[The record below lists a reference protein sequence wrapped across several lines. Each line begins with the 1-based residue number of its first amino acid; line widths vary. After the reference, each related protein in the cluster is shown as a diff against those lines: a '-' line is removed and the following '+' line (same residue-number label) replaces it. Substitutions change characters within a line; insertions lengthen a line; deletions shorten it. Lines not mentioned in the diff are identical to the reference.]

1 MKFVST
7 GEPSLLGSAIQE
19 LQKVTEEGNPKE
31 DLYLSRLV
39 CSRQTIGAD
48 IHLSV
53 SKAIFTSA
61 SAWCDDKLQ
70 DYHLHFG
77 KVSSRS
83 VITSEYVHNF
93 ADSFQIF
100 WLRLLYVYLVS
111 V

>member
-93 ADSFQIF
+93 AYSFQIF
-100 WLRLLYVYLVS
+100 WLRLLYVLS
-111 V
+111 G

>member
-1 MKFVST
+1 MST
-7 GEPSLLGSAIQE
+7 GEPTLLGSAIKE
-19 LQKVTEEGNPKE
+19 LQKVTSTEEGNPKE

-39 CSRQTIGAD
+39 CSRQTIGAE
-48 IHLSV
+48 IHLSL
-53 SKAIFTSA
+53 SKAIFTSV

-93 ADSFQIF
+93 ACSFQIL
-100 WLRLLYVYLVS
+100 WQKLSHVCLVS

>member
-39 CSRQTIGAD
+39 CSRQTLGAD

-93 ADSFQIF
+93 AYSFQIF

>member
-77 KVSSRS
+77 NVSSRS

-93 ADSFQIF
+93 AYSFQIF
-100 WLRLLYVYLVS
+100 WLRLLYVLS
-111 V
+111 G